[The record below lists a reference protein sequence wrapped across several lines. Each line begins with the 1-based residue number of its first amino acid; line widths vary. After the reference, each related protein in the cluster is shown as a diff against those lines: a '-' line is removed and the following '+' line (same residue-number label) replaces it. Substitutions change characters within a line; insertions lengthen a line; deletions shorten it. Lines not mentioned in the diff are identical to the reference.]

1 MIKDF
6 KKLLDNYR
14 VIYLKNNKIIVA
26 DTSKTTA
33 KNKVLKLLSKSKV
46 KKSKSD
52 INITRIEI
60 TFHRGT
66 KFYQGGEIHFNFK
79 QYIYEDKKLKLI
91 SSYGN
96 SGSIWMDKKY
106 LIRKKLEKK
115 TQVKKLIENVTKNV
129 NNKKNIKIPGINMIN
144 KFD

>member
-14 VIYLKNNKIIVA
+14 VIYLKNNKIVIANV
-26 DTSKTTA
+26 SKKMA
-33 KNKVLKLLSKSKV
+33 KDKLKKKYTKSKGP
-46 KKSKSD
+46 

-60 TFHRGT
+60 TFHRGN
-66 KFYQGGEIHFNFK
+66 KFYQGGEIQLNFK
-79 QYIYEDKKLKLI
+79 QYLYQDKQLKLI
-91 SSYGN
+91 TSYGN

-106 LIRKKLEKK
+106 LVKKKITKK
-115 TQVKKLIENVTKNV
+115 NQIKKLIENVTMNV
-129 NNKKNIKIPGINMIN
+129 NKKKNIKIPGINMIN